1 MYENF
6 TFHRVEEVNPPGPD
20 DDASVLEPR
29 LSPKA
34 RSHDPAGWYAAP
46 EDAPA
51 TTTTIPTEPTPQDH
65 RPTSSSDGG
74 QHGSPSID
82 HIADRLSRQTL
93 LPYVR
98 SNGQVSAVS
107 RMEDVS
113 TEWLSLDDDDPMA
126 SFAMPFRRVQ
136 LRVPRV
142 AVQNTY
148 NRAPSQS
155 SGVAPPSN
163 KTPPPVQHVVAQTLA
178 SNESTSPSASLESLP
193 QTKASDDAESS
204 EPPRVAREALVESMI
219 SHGVQCNVQNPTTA
233 PPMPAGSPLPA
244 LEAWGMESETDQPML
259 EPAQGPYDSSEVDDL
274 LAESDGLA
282 LMRSMASLRQAG
294 RPSGIR
300 RANGLNYRSSAESA
314 VSLGNKRGLV
324 RNKLKMRRRDKPKLT
339 DPNDPKQMATPPP
352 EDTTMSLLA

>member
-29 LSPKA
+29 LSPNGC
-34 RSHDPAGWYAAP
+34 SHDPAGWYAAP

-51 TTTTIPTEPTPQDH
+51 TTTTIPTTTKTPQDD
-65 RPTSSSDGG
+65 RPASSSDAG
-74 QHGSPSID
+74 QHGTPSID

-113 TEWLSLDDDDPMA
+113 TEWLSLDDDDPM
-126 SFAMPFRRVQ
+126 SGFAMPFRRVQ
-136 LRVPRV
+136 LQVPRA

-148 NRAPSQS
+148 NRALSQS
-155 SGVAPPSN
+155 SDVAPPN
-163 KTPPPVQHVVAQTLA
+163 KTPPPVQPVAAQTLVP
-178 SNESTSPSASLESLP
+178 NEPTSPSVGLGSLP
-193 QTKASDDAESS
+193 QTKTSDDAKSS

-219 SHGVQCNVQNPTTA
+219 SHGVQCNVQNPATA
-233 PPMPAGSPLPA
+233 PPMPTGSPLPA
-244 LEAWGMESETDQPML
+244 LEAWGMESETDEPML
-259 EPAQGPYDSSEVDDL
+259 EAAQGPYDSSGVDDL

-282 LMRSMASLRQAG
+282 LMRTMASLRQAG

-324 RNKLKMRRRDKPKLT
+324 RNKLKMRRRDKPKPT